1 MGCIYGVA
9 RGQRLVSSMPCFL
22 RCSSAVDGPTALIL
36 PRFVLCDVAFGR
48 QEVNY
53 GSLNLN

>member
-53 GSLNLN
+53 GSPN